1 MSIPRD
7 KKRTTQTE
15 PIEHAIAKYRDI
27 TKTSN
32 EAQGNNMAAVVATLP
47 NKDINR
53 ATALTLYSGEVLK
66 AFREKNIGL
75 SLVKKRNIVG
85 GKSAQFIVTG
95 AAAEADI
102 QTHVRGEEV
111 IGRVLANDEVTITVS
126 TRYVHSHFID
136 GLDNHIAQYDA
147 TSELAFQSGNVLAI
161 KVDKDIFDQFKAAVV
176 ATPKTGQKAA
186 KTVSVVGYGAATT
199 AADRGNLV
207 VGALFSATTA
217 LDEDDVTETPV
228 FVTTPKVKYELVQ
241 SNAINKDLTMGN
253 GGLDSGTIAMVAGI
267 PITWT
272 NHIGGTGT
280 AIIAAGIKALLGY
293 VTTKDVIGVVS
304 AMDITSDSWEDKRR
318 LGNQYV
324 SYYALGMGVL
334 NPTGLVEIGSDAA

>member
-1 MSIPRD
+1 MAS
-7 KKRTTQTE
+7 
-15 PIEHAIAKYRDI
+15 PIVD
-27 TKTSN
+27 
-32 EAQGNNMAAVVATLP
+32 VALL
-47 NKDINR
+47 NKDANR
-53 ATALTLYSGEVLK
+53 ATALTLYTGEVLK

-75 SLVKKRNIVG
+75 ELVKKRNIVG

-95 AAAEADI
+95 RAAEGDI

-111 IGRVLANDEVTITVS
+111 TSNLLANDEITITVS

-161 KVDKDIFDQFKAAVV
+161 KVDKDIFDQYKAAVV
-176 ATPKTGQKAA
+176 STPLTGQVAA
-186 KTVSVVGYGAATT
+186 ATQSVVGYAAATD
-199 AADRGNLV
+199 AAGRGNAIV
-207 VGALFSATTA
+207 EALFASTTI
-217 LDEDDVTETPV
+217 LDERDVSEAPV

-253 GGLDSGTIAMVAGI
+253 GGLDSGSIAMVAGV
-267 PITWT
+267 PIMWT

-280 AIIAAGIKALLGY
+280 AIIAAGVKALLGY
-293 VTTKDVIGVVS
+293 VTTRDVIGVVS

-318 LGNQYV
+318 LGNQFV
-324 SYYALGMGVL
+324 SYYALGMGIL
-334 NPTGLVEIGSDAA
+334 NPTGLIELGSD

>member
-1 MSIPRD
+1 
-7 KKRTTQTE
+7 
-15 PIEHAIAKYRDI
+15 
-27 TKTSN
+27 
-32 EAQGNNMAAVVATLP
+32 MAAVTATLP
-47 NKDINR
+47 NKDAAR
-53 ATALTLYSGEVLK
+53 LTALKLYTGEVLK
-66 AFREKNIGL
+66 AFRERNIGL

-95 AAAEADI
+95 AASEADI

-111 IGRVLANDEVTITVS
+111 IGRVLANDEVTITVD

-136 GLDNHIAQYDA
+136 GLDNHIAQYEP

-161 KVDKDIFDQFKAAVV
+161 KVDKDIFDEFKAAVV
-176 ATPKTGQKAA
+176 FTPLAGQKAA
-186 KTVSVVGYGAATT
+186 KTVSATGYAAATT
-199 AADRGNLV
+199 AADRGNV
-207 VGALFSATTA
+207 IVEAMFSATQA
-217 LDEDDVTETPV
+217 LDEDDVTEMPI

-253 GGLDSGTIAMVAGI
+253 GGLDSGNIVMVAGI

-272 NHIGGTGT
+272 NHIGGTGS
-280 AIIAAGIKALLGY
+280 ALIAAGINELLGY
-293 VTTKDVIGVVS
+293 VTTKDVVGVVS

-324 SYYALGMGVL
+324 SYYALGMGTL
-334 NPTGLVEIGSDAA
+334 NPTGLVEVGSDGAP

>member
-1 MSIPRD
+1 
-7 KKRTTQTE
+7 
-15 PIEHAIAKYRDI
+15 
-27 TKTSN
+27 
-32 EAQGNNMAAVVATLP
+32 MAAVVSTLP
-47 NKDINR
+47 NKDANR
-53 ATALTLYSGEVLK
+53 ATALTLYTGEVLK
-66 AFREKNIGL
+66 AFRERNIGL

-95 AAAEADI
+95 AAAESDI

-161 KVDKDIFDQFKAAVV
+161 KVDKDIFDQFAAAVV
-176 ATPKTGQKAA
+176 ATPKTGQVAAA
-186 KTVSVVGYGAATT
+186 KVVATGYGAATS
-199 AADRGNLV
+199 AADRGNIV
-207 VGALFSATTA
+207 VTALFASTTA
-217 LDEDDVTETPV
+217 LDERDVTETPV

-253 GGLDSGTIAMVAGI
+253 GGLDSGNIAMVAGI

-272 NHIGGTGT
+272 NHIGGT
-280 AIIAAGIKALLGY
+280 AASNLIAAGINELLGY

-324 SYYALGMGVL
+324 SYYALGMGIL
-334 NPTGLVEIGSDAA
+334 NPTGLVELGSDAAP

>member
-1 MSIPRD
+1 
-7 KKRTTQTE
+7 
-15 PIEHAIAKYRDI
+15 
-27 TKTSN
+27 
-32 EAQGNNMAAVVATLP
+32 MAAVVAVLP
-47 NKDINR
+47 NKDTNR
-53 ATALTLYSGEVLK
+53 ATALTLYTGEVLK
-66 AFREKNIGL
+66 AFRERNIGL
-75 SLVKKRNIVG
+75 SLVKKRDIVG

-95 AAAEADI
+95 TASESDI

-111 IGRVLANDEVTITVS
+111 VGKLLANDEITITVS

-161 KVDKDIFDQFKAAVV
+161 KVDKDIFAQFAAAVV

-186 KTVSVVGYGAATT
+186 KKIAATGYGAASS
-199 AADRGNLV
+199 AADRGNLIV
-207 VGALFSATTA
+207 EALFAATTA
-217 LDEDDVTETPV
+217 LDEDDVTEVPV
-228 FVTTPKVKYELVQ
+228 FVTKPKVKYELVQ

-253 GGLDSGTIAMVAGI
+253 GGLDSGNIVMVAGT

-272 NHIGGTGT
+272 NHLN
-280 AIIAAGIKALLGY
+280 ALIAAGVNELLGY

-324 SYYALGMGVL
+324 SYYALGMGIL
-334 NPTGLVEIGSDAA
+334 NPTGLVELGSDTAP

>member
-1 MSIPRD
+1 
-7 KKRTTQTE
+7 
-15 PIEHAIAKYRDI
+15 
-27 TKTSN
+27 
-32 EAQGNNMAAVVATLP
+32 MAAVVSTLP
-47 NKDINR
+47 NNDAAR
-53 ATALTLYSGEVLK
+53 ATALKLYTGEVMK
-66 AFREKNIGL
+66 AFRERNIGL
-75 SLVKKRNIVG
+75 ELVKKRNITG

-136 GLDNHIAQYDA
+136 GLDNHIAQYEP

-176 ATPKTGQKAA
+176 FTPLAGQKAA
-186 KTVSVVGYGAATT
+186 KTVEATGYKAATT
-199 AADRGNLV
+199 AEARGNAV
-207 VGALFSATTA
+207 IEAMFTSVQK
-217 LDEDDVTETPV
+217 LDEDDVSEMPV

-241 SNAINKDLTMGN
+241 TKAINADVTNGN
-253 GGLDSGTIAMVAGI
+253 GGLDSGNIGMVAGV
-267 PITWT
+267 PIMWT

-280 AIIAAGIKALLGY
+280 ALIAAGINELLGY

-334 NPTGLVEIGSDAA
+334 NPTGLVEVGSDGAP

>member
-1 MSIPRD
+1 
-7 KKRTTQTE
+7 
-15 PIEHAIAKYRDI
+15 
-27 TKTSN
+27 
-32 EAQGNNMAAVVATLP
+32 MAAVVAVLP
-47 NKDINR
+47 NKDTNR

-66 AFREKNIGL
+66 AFRERNIGL

-111 IGRVLANDEVTITVS
+111 IGRLLANDEVTITVS

-161 KVDKDIFDQFKAAVV
+161 KVDKDIFAQFALAVV

-186 KTVSVVGYGAATT
+186 KTVSVTGYGAATT
-199 AADRGNLV
+199 AAARGNLIV
-207 VGALFSATTA
+207 EGLFASTTA
-217 LDEDDVTETPV
+217 LDEDDVTETPI

-253 GGLDSGTIAMVAGI
+253 GGLDSGNIAMVAGV

-272 NHIGGTGT
+272 NHLSATGL
-280 AIIAAGIKALLGY
+280 IAAGIKELLGY

-324 SYYALGMGVL
+324 SYYALGMGIL
-334 NPTGLVEIGSDAA
+334 NPTGLVELGSDSAP

>member
-1 MSIPRD
+1 
-7 KKRTTQTE
+7 
-15 PIEHAIAKYRDI
+15 
-27 TKTSN
+27 
-32 EAQGNNMAAVVATLP
+32 MAAVQAVLP
-47 NKDINR
+47 NKDANR
-53 ATALTLYSGEVLK
+53 TTALTLYTGEVLK
-66 AFREKNIGL
+66 AFRERNIGL
-75 SLVKKRNIVG
+75 SLVKKRDIVG

-95 AAAEADI
+95 AASEGDI

-111 IGRVLANDEVTITVS
+111 VGQLLANDEVTITVS

-161 KVDKDIFDQFKAAVV
+161 KVDKDIFAQFALAVAAT
-176 ATPKTGQKAA
+176 AKTGQKAA
-186 KTVSVVGYGAATT
+186 KKVEATGYEAATD
-199 AADRGNLV
+199 AAARGNIIV
-207 VGALFSATTA
+207 EALFASTTA
-217 LDEDDVTETPV
+217 LDEDDVAETPV

-253 GGLDSGTIAMVAGI
+253 GGLDSGNIAMVAGI

-272 NHIGGTGT
+272 NHLSATGL
-280 AIIAAGIKALLGY
+280 IEAGVKELLGY

-324 SYYALGMGVL
+324 SYYALGMGIL
-334 NPTGLVEIGSDAA
+334 NPTGLVEVGSDGAPA

>member
-1 MSIPRD
+1 
-7 KKRTTQTE
+7 
-15 PIEHAIAKYRDI
+15 
-27 TKTSN
+27 
-32 EAQGNNMAAVVATLP
+32 MAAVTATLP
-47 NKDINR
+47 NNDAAR
-53 ATALTLYSGEVLK
+53 LTALKLYTGEVLK
-66 AFREKNIGL
+66 AFRERNIAL

-95 AAAEADI
+95 AASESDI

-111 IGRVLANDEVTITVS
+111 IGRVLGNDEVTITVD

-136 GLDNHIAQYDA
+136 GLDNHIAQYEP

-161 KVDKDIFDQFKAAVV
+161 KVDKDIFLEFATAVG
-176 ATPKTGQKAA
+176 ATPKVGQKAA
-186 KTVSVVGYGAATT
+186 KTIAVTGYGAAST
-199 AADRGNLV
+199 AADKGNLIV
-207 VGALFSATTA
+207 ESLFAATTA
-217 LDEDDVTETPV
+217 LDEDDVTEMPV
-228 FVTTPKVKYELVQ
+228 FVTKPRVKYELVQ

-253 GGLDSGTIAMVAGI
+253 GGLDSGNIVMVAGI

-272 NHIGGTGT
+272 NHLTPL
-280 AIIAAGIKALLGY
+280 IAAGVNELLGY
-293 VTTKDVIGVVS
+293 VTTKDVVGVVS

-334 NPTGLVEIGSDAA
+334 NPTGLVELGSDSAP